1 MKRNED
7 RGRAERNSALP
18 LFLLRRGLYKY
29 HTRKGIAMR
38 VQGKREV
45 IKLLTDVTYSRVD
58 YWFGLSMK
66 DMKMDILMP
75 KESKGHKH
83 WPLIVWLC
91 GGGFTSMDHHIWIP
105 ELMEYARKGYVVASV
120 QYRVKGEGEFPAPW
134 IDIKS
139 AIRYLRAHSEQYCID
154 TEKITVMGESAG
166 GCLAALTG
174 LTSGSTVFDIGEYL
188 DFSSEVNNVVSFYG
202 PVFEEKDIVGLV
214 PPFEFAY
221 GASEKGLK
229 IPQLLLQGDADKMVD
244 KSLMD
249 KYQKKLDYYK
259 VPNQY
264 VVIEDAGHGDA
275 MFYQTEIKELVD
287 RFIRENTAEN

>member
-1 MKRNED
+1 MK
-7 RGRAERNSALP
+7 
-18 LFLLRRGLYKY
+18 
-29 HTRKGIAMR
+29 
-38 VQGKREV
+38 VQVKREV
-45 IKLLTDVTYSRVD
+45 IKLFTDVVYSRAE

-75 KESKGHKH
+75 KEAREHEK

-120 QYRVKGEGEFPAPW
+120 QYRVNGEGQFPAAL

-139 AIRYLRAHSEQYCID
+139 AIRYLRAHSKQYCID
-154 TEKITVMGESAG
+154 TDKITVMGESAG

-174 LTSGSTVFDIGEYL
+174 LTSGSTAYDEGEYL

-202 PVFEEKDIVGLV
+202 PVFEEQDAAGLL
-214 PPFEFAY
+214 PSLEFAY
-221 GASEKGLK
+221 EASESGRKV
-229 IPQLLLQGDADKMVD
+229 PQLLLQGDADVMVD

-249 KYQKKLDYYK
+249 KYQKKLDHYK
-259 VPNQY
+259 VPNEY
-264 VVIEDAGHGDA
+264 IVVEGAGHGDA
-275 MFYQTEIKELVD
+275 MFYQTEIGNLVD
-287 RFIRENTAEN
+287 DFIKRKTAGK